1 MWLWGKKILSLQKIM
16 KKFKQNNILKIVWIV
31 MALHILNFSIDAP
44 DIVNEYISEDLSYN
58 EIESFSELIT
68 ESIFDIENAFAE
80 SDEQGDEDSGFVKK
94 IVDIKFYQV
103 AFEDEIITP
112 TLKNIKNNSASV
124 NYSKP
129 FCSTIYISIFS
140 PPPEA

>member
-1 MWLWGKKILSLQKIM
+1 MIKLR
-16 KKFKQNNILKIVWIV
+16 QNKLFNVFWIV

-44 DIVNEYISEDLSYN
+44 DIVNENISEDLSYN
-58 EIESFSELIT
+58 EIESFSELIA
-68 ESIFDIENAFAE
+68 ENIFDIENAFSE
-80 SDEQGDEDSGFVKK
+80 SDEHGDEESGFAKK

-103 AFEDEIITP
+103 ALEDEITKPSLI
-112 TLKNIKNNSASV
+112 NIKNNSTSV

-129 FCSTIYISIFS
+129 FCSTIYISVFS

>member
-1 MWLWGKKILSLQKIM
+1 M

-44 DIVNEYISEDLSYN
+44 DIVNENISEDLSYN
-58 EIESFSELIT
+58 EIESFTELIA
-68 ESIFDIENAFAE
+68 ENIFDIKNAFSE
-80 SDEQGDEDSGFVKK
+80 SDEQGDEECGFVKK
-94 IVDIKFYQV
+94 PVEIKLYKV
-103 AFEDEIITP
+103 AFEDQITTP
-112 TLKNIKNNSASV
+112 SLINIKNNSISV

>member
-1 MWLWGKKILSLQKIM
+1 M

-44 DIVNEYISEDLSYN
+44 DILNENISEDLSYN
-58 EIESFSELIT
+58 EIESFTELIA
-68 ESIFDIENAFAE
+68 ENIFDIKNAFSE
-80 SDEQGDEDSGFVKK
+80 SDEQGDEESGFVKK
-94 IVDIKFYQV
+94 PLEIKLYQV
-103 AFEDEIITP
+103 AFEDQITLP
-112 TLKNIKNNSASV
+112 FLTNIKNNSISV

>member
-1 MWLWGKKILSLQKIM
+1 MIKLR
-16 KKFKQNNILKIVWIV
+16 QNKLFNVFWIV
-31 MALHILNFSIDAP
+31 IALHILNFSIDAP
-44 DIVNEYISEDLSYN
+44 DILNENISEDLSYN

-80 SDEQGDEDSGFVKK
+80 SDEQGDEESGFVKK
-94 IVDIKFYQV
+94 IIDIKFYQV
-103 AFEDEIITP
+103 AFEDEINKP
-112 TLKNIKNNSASV
+112 SLKNIKNNSTSV

-129 FCSTIYISIFS
+129 FLASIYISIFS

>member
-1 MWLWGKKILSLQKIM
+1 
-16 KKFKQNNILKIVWIV
+16 

-44 DIVNEYISEDLSYN
+44 DIVNENLSEDLSYN

-80 SDEQGDEDSGFVKK
+80 SDEQGDEDSGFFKK

-112 TLKNIKNNSASV
+112 TLKNIKNNSTSV

-129 FCSTIYISIFS
+129 FCATIYISIFS

>member
-1 MWLWGKKILSLQKIM
+1 M

-44 DIVNEYISEDLSYN
+44 DIVNENISEDLSYN
-58 EIESFSELIT
+58 EIESFTELIA
-68 ESIFDIENAFAE
+68 ENIFDIKNAFSE
-80 SDEQGDEDSGFVKK
+80 SDEQGDEECGFVEKS
-94 IVDIKFYQV
+94 VEIKLYKV
-103 AFEDEIITP
+103 AFEDQITTP
-112 TLKNIKNNSASV
+112 SLINIKNNSISV

-129 FCSTIYISIFS
+129 FCSTIYISVFS

>member
-1 MWLWGKKILSLQKIM
+1 M

-44 DIVNEYISEDLSYN
+44 DILNENISEDLSYN
-58 EIESFSELIT
+58 EIESFTELIA
-68 ESIFDIENAFAE
+68 ENIFDIKNAFSE
-80 SDEQGDEDSGFVKK
+80 SDEQGDEESGFVKK
-94 IVDIKFYQV
+94 PLEIKLYQV
-103 AFEDEIITP
+103 AFEDQITIP
-112 TLKNIKNNSASV
+112 FLTNIKNNSISV